1 MVLGVNLDSLLHFSD
16 HINYVCRK
24 LSSLSGLLWR
34 IREFVLE
41 KKQTYYNSYCLP
53 LMDYC
58 INIWGHCNKTQLE
71 IIKEYFVYKTEFYVL
86 CQVIMFVM
94 EGYCL
99 INMIIL

>member
-1 MVLGVNLDSLLHFSD
+1 MYVRNCQVCQDYYGESESLFL
-16 HINYVCRK
+16 K
-24 LSSLSGLLWR
+24 
-34 IREFVLE
+34 

-71 IIKEYFVYKTEFYVL
+71 RIKEYFVYKTEFYVL